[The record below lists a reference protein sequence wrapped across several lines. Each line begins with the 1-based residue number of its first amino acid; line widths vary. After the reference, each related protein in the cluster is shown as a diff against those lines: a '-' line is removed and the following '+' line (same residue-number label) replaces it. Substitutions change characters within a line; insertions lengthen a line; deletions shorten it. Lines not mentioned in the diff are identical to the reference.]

1 MRSPKA
7 RALGGMLRDIRKARG
22 MSLADVSQA
31 IDRDRGLISRWENGE
46 RVPKATDVARLLA
59 IMEVTGPRYEE
70 ILDMAIGRHDPQWLA
85 VSLPDQ
91 RQQLTALME
100 FENTATKITAVAPLI
115 LPGLLQSTGYVRAIM
130 TAGDVPANEIE
141 ERVATRINRRKVL
154 MRKDPVHLVALI
166 GEAAVRELIGG
177 RKVMVEQLRHLQH
190 MAAFPHVEVLVM
202 PLEIGWHPG
211 LEGQFYLMESED
223 VDTVVQVENR
233 RSGLFLHTPEDV
245 QIYLDAVDT
254 IRGVALGAPES
265 AMFLAAMID
274 RMETTE

>member
-46 RVPKATDVARLLA
+46 RVPKPTDVARLLA

-70 ILDMAIGRHDPQWLA
+70 ILDMAISRHDPQWLA

-91 RQQLTALME
+91 RQQLAALIE
-100 FENTATKITAVAPLI
+100 LEASAKALTTVSPLLI
-115 LPGLLQSTGYVRAIM
+115 PGLLQSAGYVRALM
-130 TAGDVPANEIE
+130 TAGDVPTGEIE
-141 ERVATRINRRKVL
+141 QRIATRLNRRKVL
-154 MRKDPVHLVALI
+154 MRKDPVQLTALV

-177 RKVMVEQLRHLQH
+177 RKVMIDQLHHLQQ
-190 MAAFPHVEVLVM
+190 MAAMPNVELLII
-202 PLEIGWHPG
+202 PLEVGWHPG
-211 LEGQFYLMESED
+211 LEGPFYLIESE
-223 VDTVVQVENR
+223 DTVVQVENR
-233 RSGLFLHTPEDV
+233 RSGLFLHAPEDV
-245 QIYLDAVDT
+245 QIYRDAVDT
-254 IRGVALGAPES
+254 IKEVALGAPES

-274 RMETTE
+274 RMETE

>member
-7 RALGGMLRDIRKARG
+7 RALGGMLREIRKARG
-22 MSLADVSQA
+22 MTLLDVSLA
-31 IDRDRGLISRWENGE
+31 IDKDRGLISRWENGE
-46 RVPKATDVARLLA
+46 RVPKPTDVARLLT
-59 IMEVTGPRYEE
+59 IMEVKGAQYEE

-91 RQQLTALME
+91 RQQLAALVE
-100 FENTATKITAVAPLI
+100 FEDTATVITEMSPMMV
-115 LPGLLQSTGYVRAIM
+115 PGLLQSIGYIRAIM
-130 TAGDVPANEIE
+130 TAGDVPPDEIE
-141 ERVATRINRRKVL
+141 ERIATRINRRKVL
-154 MRKDPVHLVALI
+154 IRKEPVRMVALV

-177 RKVMVEQLRHLQH
+177 RKVMLEQLRHLQH
-190 MAAFPHVEVLVM
+190 MATLPHVEILVV

-211 LEGQFYLMESED
+211 LEGQFTLIESED
-223 VDTVVQVENR
+223 VDAVVNVENR
-233 RSGLFLHTPEDV
+233 RSGLLLHAPEDV
-245 QIYLDAVDT
+245 QIYRDAVDT